1 MCCQNACARLLL
13 NIGTLILLRTPKGLE
28 MGRFYLAAAIAVL
41 PSVIYADS
49 GDPHP
54 GQAAPQAAKAL
65 AEMPPIAAEL
75 KSDKQKGSFA
85 IGYNMGSTLRK
96 QIGADTIDAAA
107 FLQGMQQSLAGQ
119 KASLSSIE
127 QERALKAFITTVQA
141 QQVKK
146 QAETVENN
154 KKKGDE
160 YLANNKKQK
169 GVVVRPSGLQY
180 QVLKEGSGKQPT
192 ASDEVQVHYHG
203 TLLDGTVFDSSI
215 DRGEPVTFRV
225 NRVIPGWTEALQLM
239 KEGSKVRV
247 VIPPDL
253 AYRQRGAPPKI
264 GPNETLIF
272 EIELLKVK

>member
-1 MCCQNACARLLL
+1 
-13 NIGTLILLRTPKGLE
+13 

-54 GQAAPQAAKAL
+54 GQAAPPAAKAL

-264 GPNETLIF
+264 GPNETLI
-272 EIELLKVK
+272 LGGAPRCR

>member
-1 MCCQNACARLLL
+1 M
-13 NIGTLILLRTPKGLE
+13 
-28 MGRFYLAAAIAVL
+28 
-41 PSVIYADS
+41 
-49 GDPHP
+49 
-54 GQAAPQAAKAL
+54 
-65 AEMPPIAAEL
+65 
-75 KSDKQKGSFA
+75 
-85 IGYNMGSTLRK
+85 
-96 QIGADTIDAAA
+96 
-107 FLQGMQQSLAGQ
+107 
-119 KASLSSIE
+119 
-127 QERALKAFITTVQA
+127 QA

-154 KKKGDE
+154 KKKGED

-192 ASDEVQVHYHG
+192 ANDEVQVHYHG
-203 TLLDGTVFDSSI
+203 TLTDGTVFDSSI

-239 KEGSKVRV
+239 KEGTKVRV

>member
-1 MCCQNACARLLL
+1 
-13 NIGTLILLRTPKGLE
+13 
-28 MGRFYLAAAIAVL
+28 MGRFCLAMAIAVL
-41 PSVIYADS
+41 PSVSYADN
-49 GDPHP
+49 GDSRPD
-54 GQAAPQAAKAL
+54 QAAAPQAAKSP

-75 KSDKQKGSFA
+75 KSDKQKGSYS
-85 IGYNMGSTLRK
+85 IGFSMGSTLRK
-96 QIGADTIDAAA
+96 QIGAETIDVAA

-119 KASLSSIE
+119 KATLSAIE
-127 QERALKAFITTVQA
+127 QERALKTFITTVQS

-146 QAETVENN
+146 QAESLEGN

-169 GVVVRPSGLQY
+169 GVIVRPSGLQY
-180 QVLKEGSGKQPT
+180 QVLKEGTGKQPT
-192 ASDEVQVHYHG
+192 PNDEVQVHYHG
-203 TLLDGTVFDSSI
+203 TLIDGTVFDSSV

-239 KEGSKVRV
+239 KEGAKVRV
-247 VIPPDL
+247 VIPPEL

-264 GPNETLIF
+264 GPNETLVF

>member
-1 MCCQNACARLLL
+1 
-13 NIGTLILLRTPKGLE
+13 

-41 PSVIYADS
+41 PSVICADG

-54 GQAAPQAAKAL
+54 AQAAPQAAKA
-65 AEMPPIAAEL
+65 ANEMPPIAAEL

-96 QIGADTIDAAA
+96 QIGANTIDAAA

-119 KASLSSIE
+119 KASLSAIE

-146 QAETVENN
+146 QAEAVENN

-169 GVVVRPSGLQY
+169 GVVVRPSGLQI
-180 QVLKEGSGKQPT
+180 QVLKEGTGKQPT
-192 ASDEVQVHYHG
+192 ATDEVQVHYHG

-239 KEGSKVRV
+239 KEGGKVRV
-247 VIPPDL
+247 VIPAEL

>member
-1 MCCQNACARLLL
+1 
-13 NIGTLILLRTPKGLE
+13 
-28 MGRFYLAAAIAVL
+28 MGRFYLAAAIAIL
-41 PSVIYADS
+41 PSVIFADGS
-49 GDPHP
+49 DPHAF
-54 GQAAPQAAKAL
+54 QAAPQAAKAL

-96 QIGADTIDAAA
+96 QIGAETIDEAA
-107 FLQGMQQSLAGQ
+107 FLQGLQQSLAGQ
-119 KASLSSIE
+119 KASLSAIE

-180 QVLKEGSGKQPT
+180 QVIKEGTGKQPT
-192 ASDEVQVHYHG
+192 PNDEVQVHYHG

-264 GPNETLIF
+264 GPNETLVF